1 MRRLFK
7 VRVLWMMDNQPG
19 VVKELLEKGD
29 LGELERQVDN
39 KIYQAHQ
46 YKTRLQK
53 ADQGLSDPEAEDEAV
68 RAVLAPA
75 REWGQ
80 NPPIHPLSDQDRERV
95 LKRLEDRADLQEKR
109 EDQEQ

>member
-7 VRVLWMMDNQPG
+7 VRVLWMMDNEPG

-39 KIYQAHQ
+39 KIYYAHQ

-53 ADQGLSDPEAEDEAV
+53 ADPGLSDPEAEDESV
-68 RAVLAPA
+68 RAILAPA

-80 NPPIHPLSDQDRERV
+80 EEPPNPLSDQDRNRV
-95 LKRLEDRADLQEKR
+95 LNRLEDRAELQDKR
-109 EDQEQ
+109 EYQEQ